1 MAEWFEFEKHEE
13 IMSPAMIVYP
23 ERIQRNIDRMIE
35 IAGNPDRLR
44 PHVKTHKCPDIIRLQ
59 LQKAIYKHKCATLS
73 EAFMLG
79 TVGAKDVLIAYP
91 LIGPAIDQFHTLK
104 SYFPET
110 KYSIL
115 VDHVDQLQPWMAL
128 EREFDV
134 FIDLNVG
141 MDRTGCDPREA
152 PEILTLINDS
162 LLNFRGWHAYD
173 GQIHDHE
180 LKSRKRSVE
189 KAFQPVLD
197 LVNQTDTQAKE
208 LICGGSITLPIHAVH
223 KNRQLSPG
231 TTLLW
236 DIGYGRNFPDLPFEI
251 AAQLMARVVSLPDD
265 NKICIDLG
273 YKAIASE
280 MKVPVAKFPQIPD
293 AVIEMH
299 SEEHMV
305 ISTSEAQKWNIGD
318 VVFAMPYHICPSMAL
333 HDKAMAVEKGRYKE
347 FWPIPARDRFYLVF

>member
-23 ERIQRNIDRMIE
+23 ERIRRNIDQMIQ
-35 IAGNPDRLR
+35 IAGDPDRLR
-44 PHVKTHKCPDIIRLQ
+44 PHVKTHKCPDIVKLQ
-59 LQKAIYKHKCATLS
+59 RERGIHKHKCATLS

-91 LIGPAIDQFHTLK
+91 LVGPAIDQFHTLN

-110 KYSIL
+110 QYSIL
-115 VDHVDQLQPWMAL
+115 IDHADQLKPWITL
-128 EREFDV
+128 EKKVDV

-152 PEILTLINDS
+152 PELLALINES
-162 LLNFRGWHAYD
+162 PLNFRGWHAYD
-173 GQIHDHE
+173 GHIHDHD
-180 LKSRKRSVE
+180 LSTRKCSVE
-189 KAFQPVLD
+189 KVFQPVLN
-197 LVNQTDTQAKE
+197 LVEKTRTEQKE
-208 LICGGSITLPIHAVH
+208 LICGGSISFPIHAEH

-236 DIGYGRNFPDLPFEI
+236 DTGYGCNFPDLPFEV
-251 AAQLMARVVSLPDD
+251 AALLMARVVSLPDD

-280 MKVPVAKFPQIPD
+280 MKVPVSSFPQIPD
-293 AVIEMH
+293 AVIDTH

-305 ISTSEAQKWNIGD
+305 ISTSDAQKWKIGD
-318 VVFAMPYHICPSMAL
+318 LIFAIPYHICPSMAL
-333 HDKAMAVEKGRYKE
+333 HDKVMAIEEGTYQA
-347 FWPIPARDRFYLVF
+347 FWPIPARDRFYLLF